1 MVGEIYFTDQTPLLI
16 KCPHYDDDDDDGDS
30 CDDDDHDDVD
40 DHDVIQTN
48 AYYSISCCHLATNV
62 PLLMMIMTIMTMI
75 MIMTMMR

>member
-1 MVGEIYFTDQTPLLI
+1 MVGEIYFTDQTPVLI
-16 KCPHYDDDDDDGDS
+16 KCPHYDDDDGDS